1 MTLEYSDP
9 RYKMRV
15 GRTYFMTSNY
25 KKHVSLLKVMDEDD
39 EWQVSYKRSLED
51 NPKFK
56 DEQ

>member
-25 KKHVSLLKVMDEDD
+25 KKHVSLLYKWEKMLQGRL
-39 EWQVSYKRSLED
+39 EWPMKMQLGKSYE
-51 NPKFK
+51 
-56 DEQ
+56 